1 MDILTTRRAVLNP
14 ALFLVLL
21 VACDVPQTEGM
32 FEEQDVAFT
41 ADLGGGDGGTQVA
54 VVDFEDMN
62 GTWAHAL
69 DLSSCVTVTAS
80 EELRSQTLSVVQI
93 EQDGL
98 RLTETHTVC
107 QLNSTPLIGLE
118 TVVPQSVFTLA
129 NPLTFESAL
138 YGTNIGDDYVSDPR
152 VVLWGVRMDDP
163 FRDPFPVGLDA
174 NDPRTFDHDRDGQP
188 GVTLKVGGNA
198 CDLYVAQR
206 DLKSFTGRLQPD
218 GSILGSAAALVEQR
232 PLGSTNPI
240 CATNFVVRSNEKDTI
255 LKMVRIDQRGIN
267 LDTDGDGEV
276 TCDEL
281 VARQDTVIEWLGA
294 DRARCE

>member
-1 MDILTTRRAVLNP
+1 MDVLTRAAV
-14 ALFLVLL
+14 VGLL
-21 VACDVPQTEGM
+21 LCAACDVAQTDGL
-32 FEEQDVAFT
+32 FDDQDVALT
-41 ADLGGGDGGTQVA
+41 VDAGRNDSGTQVA

-80 EELRSQTLSVVQI
+80 EELRSQTLSLVQI

-98 RLTETHTVC
+98 RLTETHEIC

-118 TVVPQSVFTLA
+118 TVVPESVFKLA
-129 NPLTFESAL
+129 NPHSFQSAL
-138 YGTNIGDDYVSDPR
+138 YGANIGDDYVSDPR
-152 VVLWGVRMDDP
+152 VVLWGIRMDDP
-163 FRDPFPVGLDA
+163 FTDPFPVGLTV

-206 DLKSFTGRLQPD
+206 DLKSFSGKLQAD

-240 CATNFVVRSNEKDTI
+240 CATNFVVRSNEKDSI
-255 LKMVRIDQRGIN
+255 LKMVRIDERGIN

-281 VARQDTVIEWLGA
+281 VARQDAIIQWLGA